1 MLDEDI
7 RPGKKSIHK
16 GVNVR
21 TKSLRAPGDLESISE
36 HVSVLGVLSE
46 EPESL
51 LSTSGVLTSPNYP
64 ADYPNDL
71 HERKTIQVAKGN
83 VINIQFT
90 DFDVDPTT
98 FGHNDYLL
106 ITDGD
111 GSWLGHFGG
120 DHYMKNGRGGSRE
133 IFYEDRGFVQSGIN
147 ISDITSVTETVY
159 VLFHTDWSTARSG
172 WRLEWSK

>member
-1 MLDEDI
+1 MKTSDQG
-7 RPGKKSIHK
+7 RSPSTTGSMSGQKAC
-16 GVNVR
+16 G
-21 TKSLRAPGDLESISE
+21 APGDLESISV
-36 HVSVLGVLSE
+36 HTSVLGALSE

-51 LSTSGVLTSPNYP
+51 LPTSGVLTSPNYP
-64 ADYPNDL
+64 ADYPRDL

-83 VINIQFT
+83 VISIHFT
-90 DFDVDPTT
+90 DFEVDPSS
-98 FGHNDYLL
+98 FNPDYLL

-120 DHYMKNGRGGSRE
+120 GHYMKNGKGGERE
-133 IFYEDRGFVQSGIN
+133 IFYEDYDSYMKTGIN

-159 VLFHTDWSTARSG
+159 VLFHTDWINAGKG

>member
-1 MLDEDI
+1 MS
-7 RPGKKSIHK
+7 GHK
-16 GVNVR
+16 ACG
-21 TKSLRAPGDLESISE
+21 APGDLESISE

-51 LSTSGVLTSPNYP
+51 LPTSGVLTSPNYP

-71 HERKTIQVAKGN
+71 HERKTIHVAKGN
-83 VINIQFT
+83 VINIHLT

-106 ITDGD
+106 IIDGD

-120 DHYMKNGRGGSRE
+120 DHYMKNGKGGERE
-133 IFYEDRGFVQSGIN
+133 IFYGDRGIVQSGIN
-147 ISDITSVTETVY
+147 ISDITSVTETVH

>member
-1 MLDEDI
+1 MS
-7 RPGKKSIHK
+7 GQKAC
-16 GVNVR
+16 G
-21 TKSLRAPGDLESISE
+21 APGDLRSISE
-36 HVSVLGVLSE
+36 YCFVLGALSE

-51 LSTSGVLTSPNYP
+51 LPTSGVLTSPNYP

-83 VINIQFT
+83 VINIRFT

-98 FGHNDYLL
+98 LGDNDYLL
-106 ITDGD
+106 VTDGD

-120 DHYMKNGRGGSRE
+120 NDYMKNGEGGDRE
-133 IFYEDRGFVQSGIN
+133 IFYGDRAFVQSGTN
-147 ISDITSVTETVY
+147 ISVITSVTETVY

-172 WRLEWSK
+172 WRLEWSKLRLLSTQ

>member
-1 MLDEDI
+1 MKTSDQG
-7 RPGKKSIHK
+7 RSPSTTGSISGQK
-16 GVNVR
+16 ACG
-21 TKSLRAPGDLESISE
+21 APGDLRSISE
-36 HVSVLGVLSE
+36 YCFVLGALSE

-51 LSTSGVLTSPNYP
+51 LPTSGVLTSPNYP

-83 VINIQFT
+83 VISIHFT
-90 DFDVDPTT
+90 DFEVDPSS
-98 FGHNDYLL
+98 FNPDYLL

-120 DHYMKNGRGGSRE
+120 GHYMKNGKGGERE
-133 IFYEDRGFVQSGIN
+133 IFYEDYDSYMKTGIN

-159 VLFHTDWSTARSG
+159 VLFHTDWINAGKG